1 MTMDGDEMRR
11 GNFFRRN
18 QYKIAAVCIAA
29 AVMGLAAAY
38 MLTGEEAQEE
48 KKQQAAVKKAE
59 EDIKKEVAQKKKE
72 AQKEEKKEKEEKEQK
87 EETKSVSTVIHPRKE
102 DVIRQVGIDVAAEEK
117 EEKEEPKTVETAK
130 IQNASSTTEL
140 HFDTEAGLLWPVDGA
155 VILDYSMDKTIYFA
169 TLDQYKYNPAVI
181 ISGNVN
187 DQVKAAASGKITDIS
202 TNEVTGLTVTMD
214 LGDGYT
220 AVYGQMKEVPYEVG
234 AYLEAGNSI
243 GFVSEPTK
251 YYSMEGS
258 NLYFAMEK
266 DGTPLDP
273 VDYFQ

>member
-1 MTMDGDEMRR
+1 MDGDEMRR

-18 QYKIAAVCIAA
+18 QYKIAAVCVAA
-29 AVMGLAAAY
+29 AVLGLAAAY
-38 MLTGEEAQEE
+38 MLTGQEAKEEQ
-48 KKQQAAVKKAE
+48 KQQVAVKNTE
-59 EDIKKEVAQKKKE
+59 EEVKKE
-72 AQKEEKKEKEEKEQK
+72 AAKKKVQEQKEEKEEQKEKEE
-87 EETKSVSTVIHPRKE
+87 TKKVSTVIHPKKE
-102 DVIRQVGIDVAAEEK
+102 DVIRQVGTDAAEEVK
-117 EEKEEPKTVETAK
+117 EDQEQPETVETAN
-130 IQNASSTTEL
+130 IQNASSATEL
-140 HFDTEAGLLWPVDGA
+140 HFDTEAGLIWPVNGA
-155 VILDYSMDKTIYFA
+155 VILDYSMDKTVYFA

-202 TNEVTGLTVTMD
+202 TNEETGCTVTMD
-214 LGDGYT
+214 LGDGYM

-243 GFVSEPTK
+243 GFISEPTK
-251 YYSMEGS
+251 YYSLEGS

-266 DGTPLDP
+266 DGTPIDP

>member
-48 KKQQAAVKKAE
+48 KKQQVAVKKAE

-102 DVIRQVGIDVAAEEK
+102 DVIRQVGTDVAAEEK

>member
-1 MTMDGDEMRR
+1 MHSGRSYGTCRRLYAYRR
-11 GNFFRRN
+11 GSAGREKAAGCREKSRR
-18 QYKIAAVCIAA
+18 
-29 AVMGLAAAY
+29 GH
-38 MLTGEEAQEE
+38 
-48 KKQQAAVKKAE
+48 KKRGGA
-59 EDIKKEVAQKKKE
+59 
-72 AQKEEKKEKEEKEQK
+72 
-87 EETKSVSTVIHPRKE
+87 
-102 DVIRQVGIDVAAEEK
+102 K
-117 EEKEEPKTVETAK
+117 EEKEEPRTVETAK

>member
-1 MTMDGDEMRR
+1 MDGDEMRR

-48 KKQQAAVKKAE
+48 KKQQVAVKKAE

-102 DVIRQVGIDVAAEEK
+102 DVIRQVGTDVAAEEK

>member
-48 KKQQAAVKKAE
+48 KKQQVAVKKAE

-102 DVIRQVGIDVAAEEK
+102 DVIRQVGTDVAAEEK

-155 VILDYSMDKTIYFA
+155 VILDYSMDKTIYFT

>member
-1 MTMDGDEMRR
+1 MDGDEMRR

-48 KKQQAAVKKAE
+48 KKQQVAVKKAE

-102 DVIRQVGIDVAAEEK
+102 DVIRQVGTDVAAEEK
-117 EEKEEPKTVETAK
+117 EEKEEPRTVETAK

>member
-1 MTMDGDEMRR
+1 M
-11 GNFFRRN
+11 
-18 QYKIAAVCIAA
+18 
-29 AVMGLAAAY
+29 
-38 MLTGEEAQEE
+38 
-48 KKQQAAVKKAE
+48 
-59 EDIKKEVAQKKKE
+59 
-72 AQKEEKKEKEEKEQK
+72 
-87 EETKSVSTVIHPRKE
+87 IHPRKE
-102 DVIRQVGIDVAAEEK
+102 DVIRQVGTDVAAEEK
-117 EEKEEPKTVETAK
+117 EEKEEPRTVETAK

>member
-1 MTMDGDEMRR
+1 MDGDEMRR

-48 KKQQAAVKKAE
+48 KKQQVAVKKAE

-102 DVIRQVGIDVAAEEK
+102 DVIRQVGTDVAAEEK

-155 VILDYSMDKTIYFA
+155 VILDYSMDKTIYFT